1 MATADRWLLP
11 DGVEELLPP
20 QAEQVEQLRRK
31 LLDLYHSWGY
41 ELVIPP
47 LIEFTDSL
55 LVGLGS
61 DIDLQTFKVVDQLSG
76 RTMGIRADITPQTA
90 RIDAHSLRRQ
100 GPARLCYAGSV
111 LHTKPKSLLASRSPI
126 QLGAELYGDGGLAS
140 DVEIIALMLATLQA
154 SGVEK
159 ITLDLGHV
167 GVYRA
172 LIDLAQP
179 APEQERRLFDALQ
192 RKSAVDI
199 EQAIS
204 DGIDH
209 APVANML
216 RSLSVLN
223 GDRSVLAQARS
234 LLAAAPAEVGLA
246 IDRLEQVAQRIQ
258 ARMPEVDLY
267 FDLSE
272 LRGFHY
278 HTGLVFSALAP
289 GCGQALANGGRY
301 DDIGEVFG
309 RARPAT
315 GFNTDLKALLGFLP
329 AADTGNGS
337 ILVAPA
343 EDLSPQQDRE
353 LWQRVEQL
361 RSEGERVVFALSEQ
375 LPSEVFGRQLVL
387 SGGQWLI
394 EPMA

>member
-20 QAEQVEQLRRK
+20 QTEQVEQLRRK

-61 DIDLQTFKVVDQLSG
+61 DVDLQTFKVVDQLSG

-100 GPARLCYAGSV
+100 GPARMCYAGSV
-111 LHTKPKSLLASRSPI
+111 LHTRPKSLMASRSPI

-140 DVEIIALMLATLQA
+140 DVEIIALMLATLQT

-167 GVYRA
+167 AVYRA

-192 RKSAVDI
+192 RKSTVDI
-199 EQAIS
+199 EQAIC
-204 DGIDH
+204 DGIDDS
-209 APVANML
+209 AVADML
-216 RSLSVLN
+216 RSLSQLN
-223 GDRSVLAQARS
+223 GDRSVLARART
-234 LLAAAPAEVGLA
+234 LLASAPSEVGVA
-246 IDRLEQVAQRIQ
+246 IDRLEQVAQRIE
-258 ARMPEVDLY
+258 ARMPQVDLY

-309 RARPAT
+309 RGRPAT
-315 GFNTDLKALLGFLP
+315 GFNTD
-329 AADTGNGS
+329 
-337 ILVAPA
+337 
-343 EDLSPQQDRE
+343 
-353 LWQRVEQL
+353 
-361 RSEGERVVFALSEQ
+361 
-375 LPSEVFGRQLVL
+375 
-387 SGGQWLI
+387 
-394 EPMA
+394 